1 MKAINFINWKYIGLT
16 GCLVASLLTACG
28 DDETGPEVVTPLEP
42 KLEIVNE
49 ASTFSFSSAGNSA
62 QVLTFNANQ
71 DWHIV
76 LDDSEGVDN
85 SWVVLFEREGTAG
98 EGNKVWVAAAE
109 NVEPDARRANFS
121 LVSGGFK
128 FDFVIYQAQK
138 DAVVITDPKA
148 YENLDAGEHI
158 ISVEFGINTGEYK
171 VKFTY
176 PNESTNWIIPTDERP
191 AGEPETRAMENHT
204 LYFKVLANEKFDIRR
219 GTIEISA
226 KDNDNVKA
234 TMNIFQTGLPKPV
247 ITVENKAAFENLS
260 SKDNVIPL
268 KYKATS
274 IKGLGDLTID
284 IDKNDQDWISFEP
297 SEDNST
303 YLISVKENTGGER
316 TATIALCAAA
326 DKKVRDEFTVTQIQ
340 AGDVELVISNKN
352 DFRTSLDKLGSA
364 ATVKYSVRST
374 LTDPKNE
381 ILVDIV
387 YPEESGYTA
396 ENGWLHLA
404 NNAMPERVIFT
415 YDVNKVLRERQATVY
430 IYRKG
435 FESKKDYMVIRQ
447 AAATQVEIQAPG
459 GLMNLLQSFISD
471 GIYKDWASITSLEL
485 KGRLND
491 TDLNLLK
498 SMMTAGKG
506 YNLKNL
512 DMAEVTNATLKNGVF
527 NGCNLLEKIVFP
539 KGLEYVP
546 REACRNCSKMRS
558 VVVNEGPVYIGRH
571 AFGNSVVSEAWFP
584 STITYVYGYVF
595 DNVTTLKTLHL
606 KSLPFQC
613 KEVARSDADEGATQ
627 PTSWSTVFKAFPST
641 VYVPMEYLEYYKNP
655 DPKHVVS
662 MHFQDLLNTLT
673 SESEEWTKGPKVQQP
688 YLKANSSLKSNFTWG
703 SSATTIMGESY

>member
-1 MKAINFINWKYIGLT
+1 MKAINFINWKYIGLA
-16 GCLVASLLTACG
+16 GCLVVSMLTACG
-28 DDETGPEVVTPLEP
+28 EDETVPEVVTPLEP

-49 ASTFSFSSAGNSA
+49 VSTFSFSSVGNSA
-62 QVLTFNANQ
+62 QMLTFNANQ
-71 DWHIV
+71 DWRVV

-85 SWVVLFEREGTAG
+85 SWVVLFEREGKAG

-109 NVEPDARRANFS
+109 NMGSEARRANFS
-121 LVSGGFK
+121 LVSGGLK
-128 FDFVIYQAQK
+128 YDFIIYQAQK

-148 YENLDAGEHI
+148 YENLNAGEHI
-158 ISVEFGINTGEYK
+158 ISVAFGINAGDYN
-171 VKFTY
+171 VKLTY
-176 PNESTNWIIPTDERP
+176 ANENNWIIPTDEQP
-191 AGEPETRAMENHT
+191 VGEPETRAMENHT
-204 LYFKVLANEKFDIRR
+204 LYFKVLVNEKFDIRR
-219 GTIEISA
+219 GSIEISS
-226 KDNDNVKA
+226 KDNEAVKA

-247 ITVENKAAFENLS
+247 ISVENKEAFENLS

-268 KYKATS
+268 KYKATN
-274 IKGLGDLTID
+274 IRGLQDLTVD
-284 IDKNDQDWISFEP
+284 IDKNDQEWISFEP

-303 YLISVKENTGGER
+303 FNISVKENSGGER
-316 TATIALCAAA
+316 TATIALCATV
-326 DKKVRDEFTVTQIQ
+326 DKKVKAEFTVTQAQ
-340 AGDVELVISNKN
+340 AGDVELVIINKN
-352 DFRTSLDKLGSA
+352 DFRTILDKLGSA

-404 NNAMPERVIFT
+404 NNSMPERVIFT
-415 YDVNKVLRERQATVY
+415 YDVNKVLKERQATVY

-447 AAATQVEIQAPG
+447 AAATQIEVPSPG
-459 GLMNLLQSFISD
+459 GLKDILQGLIGT

-491 TDLNLLK
+491 TDLDLLK
-498 SMMTAGKG
+498 NMMIAGKG

-512 DMAEVTNATLKNGVF
+512 DMTEVTNATFKTGVF
-527 NGCNLLEKIVFP
+527 NGCNILEKIVFP

-546 REACRNCSKMRS
+546 REACRNCSKLKT

-571 AFGNSVVSEAWFP
+571 AFGNSVVSDAWFP
-584 STITYVYGYVF
+584 STITYVYGYIF
-595 DNVTTLKTLHL
+595 DNVITLKALHL

-613 KEVARSDADEGATQ
+613 KEVARSDADEGDIQ
-627 PTSWSTVFKAFPST
+627 PTSWSLVFKTFPST
-641 VYVPMEYLEYYKNP
+641 LYVPMEYLEYYKNP

-662 MHFQDLLNTLT
+662 MHFQYLLNTLT
-673 SESEEWTKGPKVQQP
+673 SASEEWTKGPKVQQP

-703 SSATTIMGESY
+703 SSATTIVGESN